1 MSIAG
6 QTHQRSPR
14 LTHNVLMYFGA
25 LFILDEYVVVYYWFH
40 SPVGTEWFQQFPTL
54 RQDDPT
60 DPAAWNNRGNAL
72 LGLQRFEEA
81 KDSFQQA
88 LDISG
93 LVLRLSKHNKCH
105 LSGLRCVRT
114 H

>member
-1 MSIAG
+1 MTSCCIWASNENQLFTSFRCCSQLLFAAFRGVSRCFWDHFIAAAG
-6 QTHQRSPR
+6 P
-14 LTHNVLMYFGA
+14 LK
-25 LFILDEYVVVYYWFH
+25 
-40 SPVGTEWFQQFPTL
+40 P

-72 LGLQRFEEA
+72 LALGRFEEA

-93 LVLRLSKHNKCH
+93 APKMWRKATLNK
-105 LSGLRCVRT
+105 L
-114 H
+114 

>member
-1 MSIAG
+1 MQVHTDEQNVVTTRYHEILPAVL
-6 QTHQRSPR
+6 SP
-14 LTHNVLMYFGA
+14 GW
-25 LFILDEYVVVYYWFH
+25 VYH
-40 SPVGTEWFQQFPTL
+40 VSEL

-72 LGLQRFEEA
+72 LGLGRFEEA

-93 LVLRLSKHNKCH
+93 APNDA
-105 LSGLRCVRT
+105 GLG
-114 H
+114 